1 MSVFFKSLLLKLNT
15 LLIIFLNVFKRT
27 IMYLIVYLFVC
38 SKKNNVYLNQDKKT
52 NTMSNF
58 TKTISLFFLVFSI
71 SCTSDY
77 TTNEIENTNN
87 NILENAYQEI
97 ITQKTTPQAL
107 KVTKGNAKKIYVH
120 YMPWFFTPE
129 QDGYWGQ
136 HWTMTNRNPEI
147 MDAQGKR
154 QIASHYYPLIGP
166 YSSNDNDLQEY
177 HLLLMKLAGID
188 GVIFDWY
195 GSRDVYDYRALKKS
209 TESFIKEIEEV
220 GLDFA
225 IMYEDK
231 VAKNTQTQRIP
242 TANLNAAITDL
253 QYIEKTYFKSPN
265 YLRMNKSE
273 LLFIFGPDYIN
284 DSLDWVDI
292 MAKLK
297 TNPTFMSL
305 WKDRNNLGKYAGGE
319 FSWIDKNH
327 LNTLE
332 GYYNYTKENNIQTVG
347 GIYPC
352 FNDYYTEGG
361 WRNDTNADWQIAPN
375 GTQTLEATLNLSNQY
390 PVDFIQII
398 TWNDFGEGTMIEP
411 TLEFGY
417 TFLEKVQEY
426 TQVSYTKKDLELPYK
441 LYQLRKKH
449 KNDLKLQKILDR
461 VYQCIFTLKLN
472 QAEKIIR
479 TINLDYN
486 TTIS

>member
-1 MSVFFKSLLLKLNT
+1 
-15 LLIIFLNVFKRT
+15 
-27 IMYLIVYLFVC
+27 MY
-38 SKKNNVYLNQDKKT
+38 QPQKT
-52 NTMSNF
+52 NTMNNF
-58 TKTISLFFLVFSI
+58 TKITSFSFLALMM
-71 SCTSDY
+71 SCTNVD
-77 TTNEIENTNN
+77 TITEIESTNNN
-87 NILENAYQEI
+87 NILEHAYQEI
-97 ITQKTTPQAL
+97 MTQKKTPESED
-107 KVTKGNAKKIYVH
+107 VVKGNRKKIYVH
-120 YMPWFFTPE
+120 YMPWFYTPE

-136 HWTMTNRNPEI
+136 HWTMTNRNPENI
-147 MDAQGKR
+147 DANGKR
-154 QIASHYYPLIGP
+154 EIASHYYPLIGP

-209 TESFIKEIEEV
+209 TESFIKEIEDV

-231 VAKNTQTQRIP
+231 VAKHTLTQRIP

-253 QYIEKTYFKSPN
+253 QYIEQTYFTSPN
-265 YLRMNKSE
+265 YLRMNRSE
-273 LLFIFGPDYIN
+273 LLFVFGPDYIN
-284 DSLDWVDI
+284 DSLDWIDI

-305 WKDRNNLGKYAGGE
+305 WKAKDNFGKYAGGE
-319 FSWIDKNH
+319 FSWVDRDH

-332 GYYNYTKENNIQTVG
+332 GYYNYTKENKIQTVG
-347 GIYPC
+347 GIYPG

-361 WRNDTNADWQIAPN
+361 WRNNPSADWEIPTN

-417 TFLEKVQEY
+417 TFLEKIQEY
-426 TQVSYTKKDLELPYK
+426 TQVSYRKKDLELPFQ
-441 LYQLRKKH
+441 LYQLRKKYK
-449 KNDLKLQKILDR
+449 KNIKLQKILDR
-461 VYQCIFTLKLN
+461 VYQCIFTLKLDQADKIMRAIN
-472 QAEKIIR
+472 Q
-479 TINLDYN
+479 DYS
-486 TTIS
+486 I